1 MRIEAP
7 CQCALTLAAGKA
19 IFTTASCSSRE
30 RHQQTAAARR
40 SQSDL
45 TASLNQPT
53 TRCITELCECL
64 LSGHFHHDM
73 WSCRSNPLSK
83 CLEYVLTNLATLSF
97 HSDPLSRS
105 PAFVLPHHGR
115 WSSRICLSAKNLA
128 SVRENR
134 GRSFSRTCP
143 SASIPAFFPKNPAMS
158 SCRTDPLKNC
168 TVLVQQHHAKLSFH
182 SHRSGRIPASDRGS
196 HGMSFCRSCR
206 SSQSVGCGPA
216 RPCKRSFR
224 FHRS

>member
-1 MRIEAP
+1 MCMP
-7 CQCALTLAAGKA
+7 CGRGIAGLAVRSIAKSSFASQVGNSHKM
-19 IFTTASCSSRE
+19 TASCTSRE
-30 RHQQTAAARR
+30 RLQRTAAARR
-40 SQSDL
+40 PRPDVPRQSI
-45 TASLNQPT
+45 NRR
-53 TRCITELCECL
+53 TRYITEPYECL
-64 LSGHFHHDM
+64 LSDHFHHDM

-143 SASIPAFFPKNPAMS
+143 SASIPAFFPKNPAM
-158 SCRTDPLKNC
+158 
-168 TVLVQQHHAKLSFH
+168 
-182 SHRSGRIPASDRGS
+182 
-196 HGMSFCRSCR
+196 
-206 SSQSVGCGPA
+206 
-216 RPCKRSFR
+216 
-224 FHRS
+224 